1 MRFGMVGEPGIMKE
15 KAELMPTITTQ
26 ATFRG
31 RSAAFIREKANTA
44 ARKGQ
49 DWMPTKPQMATKI
62 AKLNTAK
69 LVPNLLMSMRPSTTS
84 EPVPII
90 QALNMPPNM
99 KAINRLVQ

>member
-1 MRFGMVGEPGIMKE
+1 MVGEPGIMKE

-31 RSAAFIREKANTA
+31 RSRLHQGEGEHGRQERPGLDAHKAADGHEDSQAEH
-44 ARKGQ
+44 G
-49 DWMPTKPQMATKI
+49 
-62 AKLNTAK
+62 K